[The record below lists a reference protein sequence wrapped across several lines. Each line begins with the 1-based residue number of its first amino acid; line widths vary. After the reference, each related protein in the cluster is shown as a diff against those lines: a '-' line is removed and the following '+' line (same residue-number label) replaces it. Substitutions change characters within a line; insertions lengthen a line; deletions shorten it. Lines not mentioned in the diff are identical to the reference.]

1 MTKCLDDLK
10 GMTLLADGEYISRPW
25 FTYLVEV
32 LQVND
37 IIRVPINDYKRE
49 NAIAA
54 SSNKLALEKWSAR
67 NW

>member
-32 LQVND
+32 LQVDD
-37 IIRVPINDYKRE
+37 IINGDTRLSKKDCVTSGNFYNPCHTT
-49 NAIAA
+49 
-54 SSNKLALEKWSAR
+54 
-67 NW
+67 